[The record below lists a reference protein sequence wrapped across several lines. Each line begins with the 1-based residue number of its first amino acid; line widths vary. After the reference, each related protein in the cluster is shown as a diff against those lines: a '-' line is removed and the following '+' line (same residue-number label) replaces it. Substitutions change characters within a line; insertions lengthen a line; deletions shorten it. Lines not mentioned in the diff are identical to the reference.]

1 MIATARSPVRQ
12 VVEGNIQ
19 FMPFINLE
27 SAGRM
32 KKKQRKKQNLG
43 AIFDAHVKHEFV
55 DHDVDAT
62 MKTMVHEPY
71 VHHVPILTG
80 GEGGIG
86 VRQFYSNH
94 FINKMPDDA
103 KLIKISRTTSK
114 DHVIDE
120 FILDF
125 THDRVIDFMLP
136 GIPPTGKHVELPT
149 VVVMKFR
156 NGRIAHEHIYWDQAS
171 LLVQVGLLS
180 SEKLPVAGVEQ
191 AKKLLELSRQYDS
204 LDT

>member
-1 MIATARSPVRQ
+1 
-12 VVEGNIQ
+12 
-19 FMPFINLE
+19 
-27 SAGRM
+27 M
-32 KKKQRKKQNLG
+32 KKKQRRNRNLG
-43 AIFDAHVKHEFV
+43 AVFDAHVEHEFV

-62 MKTMVHEPY
+62 MNTMVSEPY

-80 GEGGIG
+80 GEGGVG

-103 KLIKISRTTSK
+103 KLIKISRTKSH

-120 FILDF
+120 FILSF

-136 GIPPTGKHVELPT
+136 DVAPTGKHVELPT

-156 NGRIAHEHIYWDQAS
+156 NGKIAHEHIYWDQAS
-171 LLVQVGLLS
+171 LLVQVGLLNP
-180 SEKLPVAGVEQ
+180 EKLPVVGVEQ
-191 AKKLLELSRQYDS
+191 AKKLLELSRQYDH
-204 LDT
+204 LHT